1 MSSHRTIRA
10 FARSLTLVPAALLLH
25 IGAAV
30 ASDSP
35 ESPVQASV
43 QRSAERVRP
52 TADAQ
57 ELARQLLLGV
67 RSASPTAQPTARA
80 VRPTGDAQELA
91 RQLLLGITIRTP
103 SEPEFDVSRA
113 TGNRLHSDAQA
124 HARQVL
130 LGRRDASAAD

>member
-1 MSSHRTIRA
+1 MSSHRAIRA

-35 ESPVQASV
+35 ESPVQASA
-43 QRSAERVRP
+43 QRSAERLRP

-67 RSASPTAQPTARA
+67 PSAPPTAQPAARA

-91 RQLLLGITIRTP
+91 RQLLLGITTRTP
-103 SEPEFDVSRA
+103 GEPESDVPTA
-113 TGNRLHSDAQA
+113 TGDRLHGDAQA
-124 HARQVL
+124 HARQIL
-130 LGRRDASAAD
+130 LGRRDASVAD